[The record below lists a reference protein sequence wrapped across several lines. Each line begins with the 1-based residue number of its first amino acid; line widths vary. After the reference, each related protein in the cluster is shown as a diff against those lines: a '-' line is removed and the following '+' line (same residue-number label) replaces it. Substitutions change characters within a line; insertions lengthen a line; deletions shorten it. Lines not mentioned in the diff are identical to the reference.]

1 MLPVLRGG
9 HREPWGDKGR
19 RQIRFGQ
26 LSRTLQPQGLMNFSE
41 VPKVQIEAASWVL
54 AGLAFNYPPAQQRV
68 EDPALGLSFRGHS
81 PSLGSGT
88 SPVAPTSCAAA
99 PASKPSVS
107 AGLCPPLGS
116 WP

>member
-1 MLPVLRGG
+1 MLPVSRGG
-9 HREPWGDKGR
+9 LQEPWGDEGR
-19 RQIRFGQ
+19 RQTRFGR
-26 LSRTLQPQGLMNFSE
+26 LSRTLQPRRPMNFSE

-54 AGLAFNYPPAQQRV
+54 ADLAFNYSPAQQRV
-68 EDPALGLSFRGHS
+68 EDPAPGLSFRGQS

-99 PASKPSVS
+99 QASKPSVS